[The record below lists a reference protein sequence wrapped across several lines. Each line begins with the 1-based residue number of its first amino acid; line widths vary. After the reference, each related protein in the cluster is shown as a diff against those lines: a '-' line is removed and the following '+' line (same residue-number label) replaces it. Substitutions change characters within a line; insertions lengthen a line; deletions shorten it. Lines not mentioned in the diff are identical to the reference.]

1 MYEGRFCRKIFW
13 CRERIP
19 LAARSHQFFGNT
31 LSVLRKHSTEGRTPD
46 AVERCVRHRAGS
58 RPRDRDLP
66 PRFRTIQ
73 VYPKDPKAT
82 CRRPNSDVLARERE
96 RVGLVACRAPL
107 PSLAP
112 SPGGAFLSGNRG
124 GTFSKMRQS
133 AICAPTAG
141 KGNRLQPV
149 DIRPGNGLQSR
160 KSNRP
165 RHITMPNSFASR
177 LGTS

>member
-1 MYEGRFCRKIFW
+1 VKDVFAKKFLVPGE
-13 CRERIP
+13 IP
-19 LAARSHQFFGNT
+19 LAARSHRFFGNT
-31 LSVLRKHSTEGRTPD
+31 LTDGRTPD
-46 AVERCVRHRAGS
+46 AVERCVRHCAGS

-141 KGNRLQPV
+141 KGTDGRDLPQ
-149 DIRPGNGLQSR
+149 R
-160 KSNRP
+160 KAKRVMTN
-165 RHITMPNSFASR
+165 
-177 LGTS
+177 